1 MAYDLNARVQPFLKE
16 WLHLHDL
23 AENRSRYPH
32 DQPTF
37 RRALF
42 ESCLRF
48 SILPPEYNARLI
60 YPTMLSQEVKIIHAR
75 SDNLPAMAKYLN
87 RKLHGE
93 VVPRVYTWSFHQ
105 LLWTLLAF
113 FHLRKGPGW

>member
-1 MAYDLNARVQPFLKE
+1 
-16 WLHLHDL
+16 LHLHDL